1 MLSEN
6 TGTVAITG
14 SSGFIGSELA
24 GLLRSEGLRVLG
36 ISRNPRAGE
45 LGWDPYAGR
54 IDVAQLAGVDTVI
67 HLAGAGVA
75 EQRWTPER
83 KTEIRRSRV
92 EVTQFLSR
100 ALADLDP
107 PPKTLLSGSAIGFY
121 GSRGDEQLTESSPPG
136 EGYFADLC
144 RDWEAATAPAQAAG
158 IRVAHLRTGIVLG
171 EGGGALKKMLPP
183 FKMGVGGR
191 FGGGKQWM
199 SWIALPDML
208 RAITFLMEHT
218 QIAGPVN
225 LVGPNPVTNAE
236 FTRALNHALHRPG
249 FLPVP
254 EAAIRALFG
263 EMGEA
268 TLLGSQ
274 RVLPARL
281 QAAGFQFRHGVLAEA
296 LPGLL
301 RR

>member
-1 MLSEN
+1 LSEN

-24 GLLRSEGLRVLG
+24 GLLRSEGLAVLG
-36 ISRNPRAGE
+36 ISRHPRAGE

-54 IDVAQLAGVDTVI
+54 IDAAGLTRVETVI

-75 EQRWTPER
+75 EERWTPER
-83 KTEIRRSRV
+83 KAEIRRSRV

-100 ALADLDP
+100 ALANLDSP
-107 PPKTLLSGSAIGFY
+107 PTTLLSGSAIGFY
-121 GSRGDEQLTESSPPG
+121 GSRGDEELTESSPPG
-136 EGYFADLC
+136 EGFFADLC

-183 FKMGVGGR
+183 FRAGLGGH
-191 FGGGKQWM
+191 FGSGKQWM
-199 SWIALPDML
+199 SWIALPDIL
-208 RAITFLMEHT
+208 RAITFLMEHP

-225 LVGPNPVTNAE
+225 LVGPNPATNAE
-236 FTRALNHALHRPG
+236 FTRTLNHALHRPG

-254 EAAIRALFG
+254 EAAVRLLFG

-281 QAAGFQFRHGVLAEA
+281 QSAGFQFRHGVLAEA